1 MCVYVEKRVN
11 KTSVVRIF
19 IVFTSY
25 KNSFYEYVD
34 SFNDFLDG
42 SLVGSITAKKYPI
55 IVMLLSGYR
64 LFVF

>member
-25 KNSFYEYVD
+25 KNSFHEYVD

>member
-25 KNSFYEYVD
+25 KNSFHEYVD
-34 SFNDFLDG
+34 SFNDFLVG
-42 SLVGSITAKKYPI
+42 SLIESITAKNYPLT
-55 IVMLLSGYR
+55 VMLR
-64 LFVF
+64 L

>member
-25 KNSFYEYVD
+25 KNSFHEYVD
-34 SFNDFLDG
+34 SFNDFLVG
-42 SLVGSITAKKYPI
+42 SLVGSITAKNYPL
-55 IVMLLSGYR
+55 IVMLR
-64 LFVF
+64 L